1 MTKTVWRDT
10 ATGKIYNISKVEDVA
25 TEVIKELSF
34 EEVCALVDEQCS
46 KAELMKF
53 LTNRK
58 NIYDIAK
65 LLLPK
70 RFEQTEINISKK
82 WIEEETDIE
91 FCSYEELLDYISIEY
106 LEDEDESLMEYLD
119 THYETSDIFRAV
131 ERKEYQE
138 LILQAKSGMIQ
149 EIIDDYFIIKEE
161 DI

>member
-1 MTKTVWRDT
+1 MTKLVWRDT

-34 EEVCALVDEQCS
+34 EEACALVDEQCS

-82 WIEEETDIE
+82 WIEDETDIE
-91 FCSYEELLDYISIEY
+91 FYSYAPKAIVVAEAVTLRDSIIGVAEVVIREVRVGGIVLNKVVDVADMCSTQQIVHNPKSSLAVAFKLCSI
-106 LEDEDESLMEYLD
+106 
-119 THYETSDIFRAV
+119 V
-131 ERKEYQE
+131 
-138 LILQAKSGMIQ
+138 
-149 EIIDDYFIIKEE
+149 
-161 DI
+161 